1 MTKPNSFILICWLLT
16 EHVGYSTPSC
26 PSFAALSLVSPHVA
40 NAMVPKQPEASSG
53 QSSGELGLDEKELL
67 PPSLRGPPSE
77 DAPAGEEQQ
86 RAVGP
91 KTQIDL

>member
-1 MTKPNSFILICWLLT
+1 
-16 EHVGYSTPSC
+16 
-26 PSFAALSLVSPHVA
+26 
-40 NAMVPKQPEASSG
+40 MVPKQPEASTG
-53 QSSGELGLDEKELL
+53 ESSGELGLDEKELL

-86 RAVGP
+86 RAVEP